1 MEWIKYTI
9 DTTEEAEDD
18 IAYMLSSIGIIG
30 VEIEDLRPVSAEEN
44 GGYFGD
50 VVPEMPE
57 DDHRARISFYLKDAS
72 GSGEGSVSADYD
84 PGTGPVHVEEPEGTT
99 EEILERVREGLQ
111 EIASYC
117 DIGPGTITES
127 RTKEEDW
134 INSWKEHFHQFTISG
149 VQIVPS
155 WEEAEETDADITLL
169 LDPGT
174 AFGTGQHESTRLA
187 VEGIRRYMKS
197 GCRMLDIGTG
207 SGILGLV
214 ALKSGA
220 SFVFGTDL
228 DPNVP
233 AALRENL
240 EKNDITPGSFAFCA
254 GNIGDDE
261 EVQRA
266 ALAAGE
272 GGPYDLVAANI
283 IAEILA
289 GITPAVPGLLKDGGI
304 YITSGILI
312 THRQLVLD
320 AIAEAGLSLIEE
332 VPMGE
337 WESIIAVKA

>member
-18 IAYMLSSIGIIG
+18 IAYMLNSIGIIG
-30 VEIEDLRPVSAEEN
+30 VEIEDLRPVTAEEN

-57 DDHRARISFYLKDAS
+57 DDHRARISFYLKDAES
-72 GSGEGSVSADYD
+72 GGEGSVSASYD
-84 PGTGPVHVEEPEGTT
+84 PGTGPVDVEEPEGTIP
-99 EEILERVREGLQ
+99 EILEKVREGLA
-111 EIASYC
+111 EIATYC
-117 DIGPGTITES
+117 DIGPGTITEG
-127 RTKEEDW
+127 RTREEDW
-134 INSWKEHFHQFTISG
+134 VNSWKEHFHQFTISG

-155 WEEAEETDADITLL
+155 WEEAEETDADITLF

-187 VEGIRRYMKS
+187 VEGIRRYLKPGS
-197 GCRMLDIGTG
+197 RVLDIGTG

-220 SFVFGTDL
+220 DFVFGTDL

-240 EKNDITPGSFAFCA
+240 EKNGIDPGSFAFCA

-261 EVQRA
+261 TVQKA
-266 ALAAGE
+266 ALAAGK
-272 GGPYDLVAANI
+272 GGAYDLVAANI

-289 GITPAVPGLLKDGGI
+289 GITPAVPGLLVEGGI
-304 YITSGILI
+304 YVTSGILI

-320 AIAEAGLSLIEE
+320 AIAAAGLSLIEE
-332 VPMGE
+332 IPMGE
-337 WESIIAVKA
+337 WESIVAVKA